1 MKASWLLLRV
11 GGGPLVVAVLMA
23 FPPPLRCW
31 NSDRGDLETLTRE
44 PLSPMDNRV
53 CRLFHLDLLFNIK

>member
-23 FPPPLRCW
+23 FPPPLFAA
-31 NSDRGDLETLTRE
+31 GTLIVE
-44 PLSPMDNRV
+44 IL
-53 CRLFHLDLLFNIK
+53 RL